1 MGICA
6 RTFRFLVVPFPLD
19 CVLRTWVLT
28 LSCKSDVSTAETELH
43 QALSARAVKLMAA
56 FPSHLCK
63 LSKAKAGLVSQPKP
77 GIERVLRESL
87 LKRILT
93 KLKSVRRALTNYWEG
108 ISG

>member
-6 RTFRFLVVPFPLD
+6 RSFRFLVVAFPLGW
-19 CVLRTWVLT
+19 VLRTWVLT

-63 LSKAKAGLVSQPKP
+63 LSKAKAGLVPQPKP